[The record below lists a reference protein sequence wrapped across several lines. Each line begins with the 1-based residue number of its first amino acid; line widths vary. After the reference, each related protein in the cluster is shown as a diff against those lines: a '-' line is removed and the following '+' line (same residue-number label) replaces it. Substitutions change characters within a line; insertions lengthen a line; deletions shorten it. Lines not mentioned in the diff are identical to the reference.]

1 MMENNSFL
9 ALLEALNVFFPN
21 RVPARPASSYELWRV
36 VGQQEV
42 AEWVR
47 RWVDENIMLGG
58 NT

>member
-1 MMENNSFL
+1 MEDNSFL

-21 RVPARPASSYELWRV
+21 RVPARPTSSDELWKV

-47 RWVDENIMLGG
+47 RWVDENIMSGG
-58 NT
+58 IT